1 MSELVKKDISKPL
14 AVITGATGGLG
25 EIFARLLAQRGF
37 DLLLVGRNREKLESL
52 AALLNKN
59 FKVSASPIVS
69 DLSSETE
76 LRKLCT
82 FLKTLPQTPHVLINN
97 AGFGFVGNALSMAPE
112 KAQEMIN
119 VNVKALTALT
129 LALAPQMKEKGVG
142 RILNVASIAA
152 FMPCPTM
159 AVYAGT
165 KAYVL
170 SFSEALNT
178 ELKGTGVTVLGKV
191 SLPASAQGGF
201 GLDTDYVY
209 VRANVDG
216 QTVYG
221 YLPLGYTVE
230 NSASSGGL
238 NADEFVYRNVKKGES
253 ITLWMGEL
261 SLTLSDRERVKMYG
275 EPNEEGEVYVTYTD
289 ASGTW
294 SGYVPED
301 CLYEAPSSATIT
313 LVIILLVT
321 AAVLASGCY
330 LLLRKPPML
339 QE

>member
-159 AVYAGT
+159 AVYAST

-178 ELKGTGVTVLGKV
+178 ELKGTGVTVSALCPGPLATAFWDRAGLESAY
-191 SLPASAQGGF
+191 SLNTWMTSTESAAQAG
-201 GLDTDYVY
+201 
-209 VRANVDG
+209 
-216 QTVYG
+216 
-221 YLPLGYTVE
+221 
-230 NSASSGGL
+230 
-238 NADEFVYRNVKKGES
+238 
-253 ITLWMGEL
+253 I
-261 SLTLSDRERVKMYG
+261 
-275 EPNEEGEVYVTYTD
+275 D
-289 ASGTW
+289 ALFSGTPVTTP
-294 SGYVPED
+294 GIANRLLTVTT
-301 CLYEAPSSATIT
+301 CVAPRSWTRYIT
-313 LVIILLVT
+313 HLWLKKFLNQKCGAI
-321 AAVLASGCY
+321 S
-330 LLLRKPPML
+330 
-339 QE
+339 